1 MTGAALRGALVA
13 AMVMTPSF
21 ILPEYTSD
29 APEVSMLMALLAAL
43 LTFSEY
49 RSDSPSFV
57 EFRDAP
63 PYNRIRFVALF
74 AMVLVTSLIVLHRY
88 EPAGLNLIVS
98 GLSAVVSGWLDFPY
112 SPVRLLVLVVGEG
125 NRGLGVET
133 IRAAAGITYVI
144 GMAGVLALLM
154 AIRLHGWPAGK
165 GAFNV
170 WVNLPLFDP
179 TVGGDVVARLRRD
192 GRINVALGLVLP
204 FLLPGVLVLFG
215 DRVGPIRFS
224 DPHTIIWMI
233 VAWAFLPASTVMR
246 GIATIQVARLIEMKR
261 RRAYASAMA
270 EEAIQAA

>member
-1 MTGAALRGALVA
+1 
-13 AMVMTPSF
+13 MVMAPSF

-29 APEVSMLMALLAAL
+29 APEVAMLLALFAAL

-49 RSDSPSFV
+49 KSASPSFV

-74 AMVLVTSLIVLHRY
+74 AMVLVTSLILLHRY
-88 EPAGLNLIVS
+88 EPTGLNLIVS
-98 GLSAVVSGWLDFPY
+98 GMSVAVSRWVDFPY
-112 SPVRLLVLVVGEG
+112 SPVRLLVMVIGEG
-125 NRGLGVET
+125 NPSLGIET
-133 IRAAAGITYVI
+133 IRAAAGVTFVI
-144 GMAGVLALLM
+144 GMAGVVALLM
-154 AIRLHGWPAGK
+154 TIRLHAWPAGK

-192 GRINVALGLVLP
+192 GRINVALGLLLP
-204 FLLPGVLVLFG
+204 FVLPGVLLLFG

-224 DPHTIIWMI
+224 DPHTIVWMI

-246 GIATIQVARLIEMKR
+246 GIATIQVAHLIEMKR
-261 RRAYASAMA
+261 RRAYANAIA